1 MDDYNLFEEYLEN
14 QLNREEKARFELRL
28 KEDPAFFTE
37 FEQYRLLDSDML
49 QWRQSE
55 NQRLLL
61 KQTLGRITG
70 KNKSSAILR
79 PMQWYLWRAAAV
91 FILAVAIW
99 WLFFPTGSKS
109 NNELFA
115 QYSSGENI
123 ALTRGGNTDSLW
135 EKISANFYDKKYAA
149 AASTLDQI
157 ISMGKDSSGE
167 AMVWLSYC
175 KMQTNNDSAAE
186 NLLNHT
192 QFKQKEL
199 ADRAKWYKALLYLKT
214 GRNDL
219 CLTTLSELQTSG
231 GDYANKAKALLKEK
245 IH

>member
-14 QLNREEKARFELRL
+14 QLNPEEKARFELRL
-28 KEDPAFFTE
+28 KEDPAFFNE
-37 FEQYRLLDSDML
+37 FDQYRLLDSDML
-49 QWRQSE
+49 QWRRTE
-55 NQRLLL
+55 NQRLQLR
-61 KQTLGRITG
+61 QTLDRITG
-70 KNKSSAILR
+70 KNKSPAILR
-79 PMQWYLWRAAAV
+79 PIRWYLWRVAAV
-91 FILAVAIW
+91 FILAAATW
-99 WLFFPTGSKS
+99 WLFAPPGFKS

-123 ALTRGGNTDSLW
+123 TLTRGGNSDSLW

-157 ISMGKDSSGE
+157 ISSGKDSSGE
-167 AMVWLSYC
+167 AIVWLSYC
-175 KMQTNNDSAAE
+175 QMQTNNNSTAE
-186 NLLNHT
+186 NLLTHY
-192 QFKQKEL
+192 QFKQKDL
-199 ADRAKWYKALLYLKT
+199 AERAEWYKALLYLKT
-214 GRNDL
+214 GRKDL